1 MTEEIEVHLL
11 ADREIPKLVDLALLE
26 VSEGLKT
33 RKRYLLYFLTQI
45 PTAVYEKIRDKVIP
59 ATYLSPTAPSD
70 YQMKSLM
77 NEGVTENACRFGEVW
92 IRILEKSSVV
102 DKVSLLLYNNKT
114 QKLTPL
120 CSTKEFELPQ
130 NIVSCINNPK
140 DIFVVDGLNFTF
152 QVKNHPTLYLAT
164 VTEELTE
171 KPKITVTQKDVD
183 EIMSDKD
190 RIREKLEKLVELPP
204 QFRLDLKKP
213 SPHHIVINKFE
224 MNDLG
229 DELYITV
236 FSSNI
241 ERHTIVYTAFVVLAD
256 ILLLDAFYTDTQLF
270 KLWYS

>member
-1 MTEEIEVHLL
+1 MTEVVEVPLL
-11 ADREIPKLVDLALLE
+11 EDREIPKLVELALLE
-26 VSEGLKT
+26 VSDGLKT
-33 RKRYLLYFLTQI
+33 QKQYLLYFLTQI

-59 ATYLSPTAPSD
+59 ATYLSPTAPSE

-77 NEGVTENACRFGEVW
+77 SEGATENAFRFGEVW

-102 DKVSLLLYNNKT
+102 DKVSLVIYNNKT

-120 CSTKEFELPQ
+120 CSTKEFEFPQ

-140 DIFVVDGLNFTF
+140 DKFVVDGLNFTF
-152 QVKNHPTLYLAT
+152 QPKNHPTMHLAT
-164 VTEELTE
+164 VAEERTE
-171 KPKITVTQKDVD
+171 KPKIIVTQKDVD

-204 QFRLDLKKP
+204 QFRADQRKP
-213 SPHHIVINKFE
+213 PHHVVINNFE
-224 MNDLG
+224 MNNLG

-236 FSSNI
+236 YSTNI

-256 ILLLDAFYTDTQLF
+256 ILLLDAFYTDTELF
-270 KLWYS
+270 KLWYN

>member
-1 MTEEIEVHLL
+1 MTEEVEVALL
-11 ADREIPKLVDLALLE
+11 EDREIPKLVDLALLE
-26 VSEGLKT
+26 VSDGLKT
-33 RKRYLLYFLTQI
+33 RKQYLLYFLTQI

-59 ATYLSPTAPSD
+59 ATYLSATAPSD

-102 DKVSLLLYNNKT
+102 DKVSLVLYNNKT

-120 CSTKEFELPQ
+120 CSTKQFESPQ
-130 NIVSCINNPK
+130 NIVSCISNPK
-140 DIFVVDGLNFTF
+140 DTFVVDGLNFIL
-152 QVKNHPTLYLAT
+152 QPKNHPTMYLAT
-164 VTEELTE
+164 VAEEVTE
-171 KPKITVTQKDVD
+171 KPKITVTQNDVD

-204 QFRLDLKKP
+204 QFRVDRKKP
-213 SPHHIVINKFE
+213 PHHIVINRFE
-224 MNDLG
+224 MNNLG

-236 FSSNI
+236 YSTNI